1 MFFWNSLA
9 KMLWKIRGK
18 GTGGRGNFSDC
29 TGVTPVKREGKD
41 FSGRASHCSTAL
53 SKCPGS
59 WRESRL
65 SFSHHHERIPEKV
78 QTRVS
83 SEVVISPRS
92 SVKGLPS
99 HALPQLPQLCCQGQ
113 KDDPVWIWLLWGCW
127 ILSSFACLY
136 RCWFLL
142 HIWNQ
147 TLAQYSN
154 LGRRLFSFISLT
166 MSCHSLLAWR
176 ISIERSAVSLMGIP
190 LFIICCFPLAA
201 FNIYSLYL
209 IFVSLINMCLR
220 VFHLGFNLFGTLWV
234 SRTWMAISFTILGN
248 FSTVISLSIVS
259 CTFFLSSS
267 SRTPVI
273 QILGH
278 LTLSQRSLRLSW
290 FLLILFPHAAFHEAL
305 RWIFLF
311 NKNSSQ

>member
-59 WRESRL
+59 WGESRL

-99 HALPQLPQLCCQGQ
+99 HVLPQLPQLCCQGQ
-113 KDDPVWIWLLWGCW
+113 KDE
-127 ILSSFACLY
+127 SCL
-136 RCWFLL
+136 
-142 HIWNQ
+142 N
-147 TLAQYSN
+147 LA
-154 LGRRLFSFISLT
+154 G
-166 MSCHSLLAWR
+166 
-176 ISIERSAVSLMGIP
+176 MGM
-190 LFIICCFPLAA
+190 L
-201 FNIYSLYL
+201 NSL
-209 IFVSLINMCLR
+209 IFC
-220 VFHLGFNLFGTLWV
+220 
-234 SRTWMAISFTILGN
+234 
-248 FSTVISLSIVS
+248 LSI
-259 CTFFLSSS
+259 
-267 SRTPVI
+267 
-273 QILGH
+273 QM
-278 LTLSQRSLRLSW
+278 
-290 FLLILFPHAAFHEAL
+290 LISPSYLKSNPC
-305 RWIFLF
+305 
-311 NKNSSQ
+311 SV

>member
-59 WRESRL
+59 WGESRL

-113 KDDPVWIWLLWGCW
+113 KDESCLNPGSVPLCKWLPDWSQLALRISRDLNFLVKDIQFSVICYFMIMMFMKVWLNVCHW
-127 ILSSFACLY
+127 Y
-136 RCWFLL
+136 RLE
-142 HIWNQ
+142 
-147 TLAQYSN
+147 
-154 LGRRLFSFISLT
+154 SFI
-166 MSCHSLLAWR
+166 
-176 ISIERSAVSLMGIP
+176 
-190 LFIICCFPLAA
+190 
-201 FNIYSLYL
+201 
-209 IFVSLINMCLR
+209 
-220 VFHLGFNLFGTLWV
+220 
-234 SRTWMAISFTILGN
+234 
-248 FSTVISLSIVS
+248 
-259 CTFFLSSS
+259 
-267 SRTPVI
+267 
-273 QILGH
+273 
-278 LTLSQRSLRLSW
+278 RL
-290 FLLILFPHAAFHEAL
+290 
-305 RWIFLF
+305 
-311 NKNSSQ
+311 